1 MSIKLKISD
10 LLKNGIILL
19 LHAKRIELSKCYY
32 FCFEYKYHSM
42 FDFYYSNHNHII
54 YLLLALIILSLSFI
68 ILKYKISQYLK
79 ERKVKKRFERGNNLE
94 LAAKRFLKS
103 EGYTI
108 VDYQS
113 TYEHRYLEDGEVQVA
128 DIQPD
133 YIVKKNGKKYIVE
146 VKSGSSAIS
155 ARNRNTRRQ
164 LLEYDYVVENDGVFL
179 LDMENRELKLI
190 QFKSKADKRSNKLLK
205 AVIVIAIIG
214 IAIPYWQIKIAIGL
228 ILSLLFFYKY
238 RF

>member
-1 MSIKLKISD
+1 
-10 LLKNGIILL
+10 
-19 LHAKRIELSKCYY
+19 
-32 FCFEYKYHSM
+32 M